1 MLHNFNLLQTERKR
15 ERRGKKS
22 AIFVHLSHF
31 HHLTIQRQDSYLKV
45 TFAQYTK
52 VYTLD
57 HSETHGSNL
66 WCQK

>member
-1 MLHNFNLLQTERKR
+1 MLHNFITNRKNK
-15 ERRGKKS
+15 RGKKGRK
-22 AIFVHLSHF
+22 IIYVHSLSHF
-31 HHLTIQRQDSYLKV
+31 HYLTLQRQDSSLKV

-57 HSETHGSNL
+57 HSETDGTNL